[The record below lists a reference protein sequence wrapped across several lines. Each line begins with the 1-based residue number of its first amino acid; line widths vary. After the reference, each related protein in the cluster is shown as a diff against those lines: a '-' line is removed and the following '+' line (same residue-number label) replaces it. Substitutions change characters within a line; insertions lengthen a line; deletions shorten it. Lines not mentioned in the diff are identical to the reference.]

1 MRVITGSAR
10 GKRLVTVQGNDIVR
24 PTGEKVKEALFSSIQ
39 FDIEG
44 RRILDLFAGSGNLG
58 IEALSR
64 GAQSAVFVDVND
76 ASLKVIK
83 QNLENTGLTDK
94 ATVQK
99 SDYATFAI
107 RCTQKFDIAFL
118 DPPYQA
124 GLLENAVEKTIPLM
138 SDYGK
143 IFCEHPSELDMPQ
156 KINGFAVVKVYR
168 YGKTLIT
175 VYQKEVTDCE

>member
-1 MRVITGSAR
+1 MRVITGIAR
-10 GKRLVTVQGNDIVR
+10 GKQLITVHGNDIVR

-44 RRILDLFAGSGNLG
+44 RRILDLFAGSGQLG

-64 GAQSAVFVDVND
+64 GADNAVFVDIND

-83 QNLENTGLTDK
+83 QNLDNTGLSDK
-94 ATVQK
+94 ATVTK
-99 SDYATFAI
+99 SDYSSFAL

-124 GLLENAVEKTIPLM
+124 GLLQDAVAKTIPLM
-138 SDYGK
+138 SDYGR
-143 IFCEHPSELDMPQ
+143 IFCEHPSELKMPE
-156 KINGFAVVKVYR
+156 KIGDFTTVKVYR

-175 VYQKEVTDCE
+175 VYAKEVADNE